1 MKGIPSLVALAS
13 LLVLTAC
20 SSGPVE
26 KGPASLANAFD
37 GAFLVGGAL
46 GAHVFNGESPLDS
59 ALAATHFNTITAEN
73 VLKWGPVHPE
83 AGRYDFEPADQFVA
97 FGEAHDQ
104 FIVGHT
110 LVWHSQTPAWVFED
124 DDGNPL
130 DREALLARMKDHI
143 ETVAGRY
150 RGRIDAWDVVNE
162 ALNDD
167 GSLRQT
173 PWLRIIGEDYLVKA
187 FEYAEAAAP
196 DAELYYNDYSM
207 TNPAK
212 RAGAMRLV
220 RSLQEAGV
228 RIDGV
233 GAQGHYT
240 LETPTAGAVDSSITD
255 LASLGIKVM
264 ITELDADVLPRSNS
278 GAEISQIQ
286 EYYPELNPYTDGLTD
301 EAAARLADRYREFFE
316 IYVRHADKVDRVTFW
331 GVSDG
336 GSWLNYWPV
345 RGRTNHA
352 LLFDRDGQPK
362 RAFEAVMGTA
372 SVR

>member
-1 MKGIPSLVALAS
+1 MKRIPPLFALAS

-20 SSGPVE
+20 SDAPVADA
-26 KGPASLANAFD
+26 PSPLADAFE
-37 GAFLVGGAL
+37 GTFLVGGAL
-46 GAHVFNGESPLDS
+46 GAHVFNGEAPMDS

-83 AGRYDFEPADQFVA
+83 PGRYDFEPADQFVA

-110 LVWHSQTPAWVFED
+110 LVWHSQTPAWVFQD
-124 DDGNPL
+124 DEGNPL
-130 DREALLARMKDHI
+130 DREALLARMQDHI

-187 FEYAEAAAP
+187 FEYAQAAAP

-212 RAGAMRLV
+212 RAGAIRLV
-220 RSLQEAGV
+220 QSLQEAGV

-233 GAQGHYT
+233 GAQGHYIMDYPT
-240 LETPTAGAVDSSITD
+240 LGAVDSTITE

-264 ITELDADVLPRSNS
+264 ITELDVDVLPRNNL

-286 EYYPELNPYTDGLTD
+286 EYHPELNPYTDGLTD
-301 EAAARLADRYREFFE
+301 EAAAALADRYRGIFQV
-316 IYVRHADKVDRVTFW
+316 YVRHADKLGRVTFW

-345 RGRTNHA
+345 SGRTNHP

-362 RAFEAVMGTA
+362 LAFDAVVVTA
-372 SVR
+372 PR